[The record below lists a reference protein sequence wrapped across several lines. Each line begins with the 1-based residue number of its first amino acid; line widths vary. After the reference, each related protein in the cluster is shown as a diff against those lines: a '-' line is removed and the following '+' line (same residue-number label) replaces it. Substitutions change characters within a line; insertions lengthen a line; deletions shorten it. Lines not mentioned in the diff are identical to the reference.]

1 MLKRLSKIN
10 KALCKAG
17 KNMIILCLV
26 IALIMTTGC
35 VGGTAGDTDG
45 SSDGTGNDPAS
56 EAGADAS
63 VTEGTYSYETVEFSV
78 PSTDGAKKTYTVSFI
93 YPKAQATSC
102 RL

>member
-35 VGGTAGDTDG
+35 AGGTAGDTDG

-56 EAGADAS
+56 EAGAGAS

-78 PSTDGAKKTYTVSFI
+78 P
-93 YPKAQATSC
+93 
-102 RL
+102 